1 MWTHLESGPVVAGI
15 DGSETA
21 LRAVKWSAAQARR
34 LGVGLRLVHAFE
46 FPLRHPAGAVDEQS
60 AREFLRARGLR
71 WLETARRVAVDA
83 IPDLSVALV
92 SVESSAAQLLITES
106 ATALQIVLGSRGL
119 GGFSGLLIGSTAT
132 RVTGRALCPTVVVC
146 GSGAVRTTGP
156 VVVGVDGTV
165 VSDAAV
171 EFAFAQ
177 AALCGA
183 ELTAVHSWTEPAMR
197 GALSAGTVAM
207 DYRLLAND
215 AEKILAERLAGW
227 REKYPDVRV
236 TGSILHDS
244 PTRALVAQSTT
255 AQLVVVGCRGRGAF
269 RSLVLGST
277 SQQLLH
283 HSYCPVAVVGP
294 HQG

>member
-1 MWTHLESGPVVAGI
+1 MWSHLESGPVVAGI

-21 LRAVKWSAAQARR
+21 LRAVRWSAAQARQ

-46 FPLRHPAGAVDEQS
+46 FPLRYPVDEQS
-60 AREFLRARGLR
+60 AREFLRAQGLR
-71 WLETARRVAVDA
+71 WLEAARRVAVDA

-106 ATALQIVLGSRGL
+106 ATASLIVLGSRGL
-119 GGFSGLLIGSTAT
+119 GGFSGLLIGSTAM
-132 RVTGRALCPTVVVC
+132 RVAGRTLCPTVVVC
-146 GSGAVRTTGP
+146 GSGALRTAGP

-171 EFAFAQ
+171 EFAFDQ
-177 AALCGA
+177 AALRGA

-197 GALSAGTVAM
+197 GALAAGAVAM
-207 DYRLLAND
+207 DYRWLASD
-215 AEKILAERLAGW
+215 AEKILAERLTGW

-236 TGSILHDS
+236 TGSVVHDS

-269 RSLVLGST
+269 RSLMLGST

-283 HSYCPVAVVGP
+283 HSYCPVAVVAP
-294 HQG
+294 HHR